1 MTDVED
7 SKETLCAR
15 LVSRTPTT
23 HVAPPRAA
31 TDLIGGGETVPMIDV
46 YAAAGM
52 FSDMHTLAR
61 RLAAEVMAVERVP
74 DIPMFRQNTAAY
86 IHEWPTSAFA
96 NVDGDSNYVR
106 VQVLT
111 TSGALSREQ
120 QIELVTRLTALI
132 TEAPGHPPR
141 DDQVWVML
149 TEAPDGGWGLWGHAH
164 TNAEIVFLA
173 RTFVAGADDPQAGR

>member
-1 MTDVED
+1 M
-7 SKETLCAR
+7 
-15 LVSRTPTT
+15 
-23 HVAPPRAA
+23 
-31 TDLIGGGETVPMIDV
+31 PMIDV

-52 FSDMHTLAR
+52 FTDMHTLAT
-61 RLAAEVMAVERVP
+61 RLGAEVMAVEGLP

-111 TSGALSREQ
+111 AAGALSREQ

-132 TEAPGHPPR
+132 TEASGHPPQR
-141 DDQVWVML
+141 DRVWVML
-149 TEAPDGGWGLWGHAH
+149 TEAPDGGWGLSGHAH
-164 TNAEIVFLA
+164 TNAEIGSLA
-173 RTFVAGADDPQAGR
+173 QTFIAGADDPQVGR

>member
-1 MTDVED
+1 M
-7 SKETLCAR
+7 
-15 LVSRTPTT
+15 
-23 HVAPPRAA
+23 
-31 TDLIGGGETVPMIDV
+31 GGGETVPMIDV

-61 RLAAEVMAVERVP
+61 RLAAEVMAVEGVP

-132 TEAPGHPPR
+132 TEAPGHPPQG
-141 DDQVWVML
+141 DQVWVML

-164 TNAEIVFLA
+164 TNAEIVVLA
-173 RTFVAGADDPQAGR
+173 RTFVAGTDDPQAGR